1 MKINNKSISIA
12 FVIILA
18 ATVIISLA
26 GMLLMSRQPLVL
38 QGQVEATEYVSAGS
52 CPDVWTPSSYKRATG

>member
-38 QGQVEATEYVSAGS
+38 QGQVEATESY
-52 CPDVWTPSSYKRATG
+52 PDVWTPSSYKRATG

>member
-38 QGQVEATEYVSAGS
+38 QGQVESY
-52 CPDVWTPSSYKRATG
+52 PDVWTPSSYKRATG

>member
-26 GMLLMSRQPLVL
+26 GILLMSRHWSCKDKWKQRK
-38 QGQVEATEYVSAGS
+38 YVSAGS

>member
-18 ATVIISLA
+18 ATVIISLS
-26 GMLLMSRQPLVL
+26 LIHI
-38 QGQVEATEYVSAGS
+38 
-52 CPDVWTPSSYKRATG
+52 

>member
-26 GMLLMSRQPLVL
+26 GSPWSCKDKWKQRK
-38 QGQVEATEYVSAGS
+38 YVSAES
-52 CPDVWTPSSYKRATG
+52 YPDVWTPSSYKRATG

>member
-26 GMLLMSRQPLVL
+26 GMLLMSRQPLVI
-38 QGQVEATEYVSAGS
+38 QDKWKQRKYVSAES
-52 CPDVWTPSSYKRATG
+52 YPDVWTPSSYKRATG

>member
-26 GMLLMSRQPLVL
+26 GILLMSRQPLVL
-38 QGQVEATEYVSAGS
+38 QRKYVSAGS

>member
-26 GMLLMSRQPLVL
+26 GMLLMNRQPLACKDKWK
-38 QGQVEATEYVSAGS
+38 QRKYVSAES